1 MAGSRKNCERPAGRY
16 EETGTS
22 TMSSRAAK
30 AAHHLDR
37 DDAAG
42 ADQRRVD
49 DQLAAEQAVV
59 AVRIADAQVEE
70 QPNGVVV
77 GAPGAAGTT
86 RHRGRSSSPARRR
99 CRHALRIWSSRC
111 EASY

>member
-1 MAGSRKNCERPAGRY
+1 
-16 EETGTS
+16 
-22 TMSSRAAK
+22 
-30 AAHHLDR
+30 
-37 DDAAG
+37 
-42 ADQRRVD
+42 
-49 DQLAAEQAVV
+49 
-59 AVRIADAQVEE
+59 
-70 QPNGVVV
+70 VVV